1 MIASTLKPLLFKS
14 VRWINSNGFIW
25 LAISSVLLASCSF
38 TPKYMTPKVGS
49 ISDNQWRDNPWSQAT
64 PLDIKDKGQ
73 WWLMFNDDA
82 LNALELALE
91 KDSPSL
97 AIALSRYD
105 QATAYLIQTQS
116 QELPSVDLSES
127 TTQNR
132 QSHNRPLRGS
142 NQPDYYKAYTGMI
155 ASNYELDF
163 WGRVRSLVASA
174 KAQAQASEADLQTEK
189 LSLQS
194 KVAQTYFQL
203 RGNDKQSL
211 VLAQS
216 IKGYERAYAL
226 IKNRYEAGIASGV
239 DLSRAQSQLSS
250 AKAEIAELN
259 IQRALYEH
267 ALAVL
272 IGASAQSFTLQAST
286 SADGTKPLQPYEP
299 LKFTEDSN
307 DYSNRSAS
315 SINLKERDLNAYLIG
330 LKITNPPAIPTGLP
344 STLLQRR
351 PDIAAAQ
358 RRTAAANERIG
369 VAKAAFFPSFSIGA
383 SVGYQNTGGPAW
395 MSEPNSFWSI
405 GPAASFNLLD
415 NGLRQAQLSIAKS
428 ALDQSGAEYR
438 LVVLTAYQQVE
449 DAMTKLSEFKNEIND
464 RALAAF
470 TANRAMQLAT
480 SRYKD
485 GAVNYLEVITA
496 QTTALQAERS
506 LISLDTAR
514 LITSIDL
521 IKALGGGWSEQ
532 ELRVGQY

>member
-194 KVAQTYFQL
+194 KVAQIYFQL

-438 LVVLTAYQQVE
+438 LVVLTAYQKVE

>member
-428 ALDQSGAEYR
+428 ALDQSVAEYR

>member
-14 VRWINSNGFIW
+14 VRWINSNGFMW

-194 KVAQTYFQL
+194 KVAQIYFQL

-250 AKAEIAELN
+250 AKAEISELY

>member
-14 VRWINSNGFIW
+14 VRWINSNGFMW

-194 KVAQTYFQL
+194 KVAQIYFQL

>member
-1 MIASTLKPLLFKS
+1 MFASILKPLLFKS
-14 VRWINSNGFIW
+14 GRWINAKVFIW
-25 LAISSVLLASCSF
+25 FAVSSSLLVSCSL
-38 TPKYMTPKVGS
+38 TPKYTTPKVGNVS
-49 ISDNQWRDNPWSQAT
+49 ENTWRDNPWTEAT
-64 PLDIKDKGQ
+64 PLDIQDKGQ
-73 WWLMFNDDA
+73 WWLMFHDET

-97 AIALSRYD
+97 AIALYRYD

-116 QELPSVDLSES
+116 QELPSIDASES

-174 KAQAQASEADLQTEK
+174 QAQAKASEADLQTEK

-194 KVAQTYFQL
+194 KLAQVYFQL
-203 RGNDKQSL
+203 RGNDKQTL
-211 VLAQS
+211 VLAKS
-216 IKGYERAYAL
+216 IKGYERAYEL

-250 AKAEIAELN
+250 AKAEVSELN

-272 IGASAQSFTLQAST
+272 IGASAQSFTLKASP
-286 SADGTKPLQPYEP
+286 SLDGTMSVQTNAPLN
-299 LKFTEDSN
+299 LNEDSN
-307 DYSNRSAS
+307 DHSNRTAS
-315 SINLKERDLNAYLIG
+315 IFNVKEQDLNTYLKG
-330 LKITNPPAIPTGLP
+330 LKITTPPVIPTGLP

-351 PDIAAAQ
+351 PDIAAAE

-428 ALDQSGAEYR
+428 ALDQAGAEYR
-438 LVVLTAYQQVE
+438 LVVLTAYQQVQ
-449 DAMTKLSEFKNEIND
+449 DAMVKLSEFKNEIND
-464 RALAAF
+464 RGLAAF
-470 TANRAMQLAT
+470 SANRAMQLAT

-521 IKALGGGWSEQ
+521 IKALGGGWN
-532 ELRVGQY
+532 ELDVRIGKN

>member
-194 KVAQTYFQL
+194 KVAQIYFQL

-521 IKALGGGWSEQ
+521 IKAVGGGWSEQ

>member
-194 KVAQTYFQL
+194 KVAQIYFQL

-521 IKALGGGWSEQ
+521 IKALGGGWSKQ

>member
-14 VRWINSNGFIW
+14 VRWINSNGFMW

-194 KVAQTYFQL
+194 KVAQIYFQL

-250 AKAEIAELN
+250 AKAEISELN